1 MVVCEGTDVF
11 AIIVFRERILET
23 AFLLEFYGGIFRYC
37 ICVSVHLVVLLPLDR
52 TREISKQ
59 K

>member
-1 MVVCEGTDVF
+1 MVECDGNCF
-11 AIIVFRERILET
+11 AILVFRERILET
-23 AFLLEFYGGIFRYC
+23 SFLLAFMVDFFRYLT
-37 ICVSVHLVVLLPLDR
+37 CVSVHLVDLLPLDR